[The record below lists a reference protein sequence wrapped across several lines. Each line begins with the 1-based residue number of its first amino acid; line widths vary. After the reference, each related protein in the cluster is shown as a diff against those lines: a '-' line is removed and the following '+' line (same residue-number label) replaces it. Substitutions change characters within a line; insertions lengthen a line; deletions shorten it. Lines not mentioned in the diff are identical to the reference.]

1 MRGRRERQRCAGQTD
16 RLLFITQ
23 ASLHM
28 AMKGTRERK
37 AEQRR
42 GEVKKNE
49 GRGHSNSAFHFILL

>member
-1 MRGRRERQRCAGQTD
+1 MYEREGERQRCAGQTD

-28 AMKGTRERK
+28 MKGTRERK

-42 GEVKKNE
+42 GSEEK
-49 GRGHSNSAFHFILL
+49 

>member
-1 MRGRRERQRCAGQTD
+1 MRGRRGRQRCAGQTD

-28 AMKGTRERK
+28 MKGTRERK
-37 AEQRR
+37 AEQRK

-49 GRGHSNSAFHFILL
+49 GRGHSNSVFHFILP

>member
-28 AMKGTRERK
+28 AMKGTGERK
-37 AEQRR
+37 AEQRKR
-42 GEVKKNE
+42 EVKKNE
-49 GRGHSNSAFHFILL
+49 GRGHSNSVFHFISP